1 MVAFNEYLRIKI
13 NLAVLRFP
21 LFFVFYREQ
30 MCDCEVF
37 KKTFEI
43 HTNRKICQ
51 IYLPFYVLAI
61 KI

>member
-43 HTNRKICQ
+43 HTNQKFVKYTYHFMCWQ
-51 IYLPFYVLAI
+51 
-61 KI
+61 